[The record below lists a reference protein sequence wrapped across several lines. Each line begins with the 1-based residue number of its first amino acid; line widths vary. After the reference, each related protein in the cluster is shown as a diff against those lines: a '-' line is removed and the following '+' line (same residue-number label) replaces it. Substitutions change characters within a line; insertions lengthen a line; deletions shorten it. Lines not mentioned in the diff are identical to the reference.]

1 MNALSFLQYPFGC
14 FLNQYHGRKVTYG
27 SLHSKIFVVSM
38 CFSRTFDEIY
48 HRSDL
53 VKRQITN
60 HL

>member
-1 MNALSFLQYPFGC
+1 MPFLTIPIWVF
-14 FLNQYHGRKVTYG
+14 FNQYHGRKVTYG

-53 VKRQITN
+53 VKHQITN